1 MLEDYGLLDLLP
13 LLIAGFGVGRGWS
26 FPMNNDEEELGG
38 GPSGD
43 AYLLEDGSGYYLN
56 EDGSYY
62 LKE

>member
-1 MLEDYGLLDLLP
+1 MTLVEILYIVGTA
-13 LLIAGFGVGRGWS
+13 IVGIGIGRGIPQYNKTTGS
-26 FPMNNDEEELGG
+26 GGG

-43 AYLLEDGSGYYLN
+43 AYLLEDGSGYYLM

>member
-1 MLEDYGLLDLLP
+1 MLDDYGLLDLLP

-38 GPSGD
+38 PSGD
-43 AYLLEDGSGYYLN
+43 AYLLEDGSGYYLM
-56 EDGSYY
+56 EDGNYY